1 MFIIYT
7 SLMVGTERTDFI
19 DRYKTT
25 TMIFSNLDR
34 FLGYFYISDLHSD
47 IRVFV
52 IILRKIVIIT
62 LLDLFFPRFMQY

>member
-1 MFIIYT
+1 
-7 SLMVGTERTDFI
+7 MVGTERTDFI

-47 IRVFV
+47 IPSKQDVF
-52 IILRKIVIIT
+52 
-62 LLDLFFPRFMQY
+62 LLLS